1 MTNYSDLNFIFK
13 FFFVTKLLD
22 LSCNECSAIIKV
34 PENNNL
40 TAIKRHAKTHK
51 TKIKETK
58 KTKLSNPKKK
68 ITSSPERIEISSD
81 ELIIFKAKNIKGMSD
96 LIINNIGT
104 VPSRNCTHRGK
115 GGGGIFFIVP
125 TEGSNPAGPYPFG
138 VLPS

>member
-1 MTNYSDLNFIFK
+1 M
-13 FFFVTKLLD
+13 D

-51 TKIKETK
+51 TKIKKTK

-96 LIINNIGT
+96 LILELYPHG
-104 VPSRNCTHRGK
+104 
-115 GGGGIFFIVP
+115 IVP
-125 TEGSNPAGPYPFG
+125 TGVRGAGGYF
-138 VLPS
+138 L